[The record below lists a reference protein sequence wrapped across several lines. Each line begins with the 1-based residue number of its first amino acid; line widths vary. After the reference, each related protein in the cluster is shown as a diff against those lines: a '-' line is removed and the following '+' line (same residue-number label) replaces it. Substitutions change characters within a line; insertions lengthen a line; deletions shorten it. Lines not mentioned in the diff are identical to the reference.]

1 MQQPTRLQRLRA
13 WWNVVAELTLGV
25 RAEAD
30 KAFKTSKTTA
40 AGIMKD
46 ELHNFPDTGFHARC
60 LTDVEFLAHD
70 MIRL

>member
-46 ELHNFPDTGFHARC
+46 ELHNFP
-60 LTDVEFLAHD
+60 AHWVSCTMPD
-70 MIRL
+70 GRRVLGT